1 MSTSRGFVQV
11 TPRATRRVL
20 RADRVLSGPQL
31 RPIDAGAL
39 VVEGPSVT
47 WVGRAGDLSADVS
60 GQADVQD
67 LGAVTVLPG
76 LIDAHVHL
84 GFDGGPAPVRR
95 MMAES
100 DAQQVVTMVASA
112 RALLSVGVT
121 TARDLGARS
130 YLDVVVRDAIAAGTV
145 RGPRMITA
153 GAPLT
158 VTGGHCWFMGAEVDS
173 EQDIRQMV
181 RRHHKAGVDLIKVMA
196 TGGNMTPGSAPRHAQ
211 FTRDELAVAVE
222 EAHRLGKRVA
232 AHAHGVEGIVRALDA
247 GVDTLEHCSFQT
259 ADGLGGVVPEVA
271 ERIASSGTVVSPTC
285 NCRLPQ
291 LQQARPQLQFPA
303 GELYRRG
310 VPIIASTDAGIDH
323 NPHHGFVEGLEAMTG
338 LGIPNRDVLLA
349 ATSRAADALG
359 LGGVVGELTSG
370 ASADVIAVAGAP
382 DQDVSALRNLRYVL
396 ARGVPFTPDPVP
408 PIEPLPDEAL
418 PQFARATRSGAPG

>member
-1 MSTSRGFVQV
+1 MHVA
-11 TPRATRRVL
+11 PRAPLQVI
-20 RADRVLSGPQL
+20 RADRVLSGPEL
-31 RPIDAGAL
+31 RPIEAGA
-39 VVEGPSVT
+39 VVVDGPVVT
-47 WVGRAGDLSADVS
+47 WVGRAGDLSAEVS
-60 GQADVQD
+60 GQADVHD
-67 LGAVTVLPG
+67 LGALTLLPG

-100 DAQQVVTMVASA
+100 DAQQVVTMLASA

-121 TARDLGARS
+121 TARDLGARN
-130 YLDVVVRDAIAAGTV
+130 YLDVVVRDAIAAGTA
-145 RGPRMITA
+145 RGPRMLTA

-173 EQDIRQMV
+173 EQDIRRMV

-196 TGGNMTPGSAPRHAQ
+196 TGGNMTPGSAPWHAQ
-211 FTRDELAVAVE
+211 FTSQELRVAVD

-232 AHAHGVEGIVRALDA
+232 AHAHGVEGILRALDA

-259 ADGLGGVVPEVA
+259 REGMSGVVPEVA
-271 ERIASSGTVVSPTC
+271 ERIAASGTVVSPTC

-291 LQQARPQLQFPA
+291 LRAARPQLQFPA

-310 VPIIASTDAGIDH
+310 VPVVASTDAGIDH
-323 NPHHGFVEGLEAMTG
+323 NPHHGFVAGLEAMTE
-338 LGIPNRDVLLA
+338 LGIPDQYVLLA
-349 ATSRAADALG
+349 ATSRAAEALG
-359 LGGVVGELTSG
+359 LGGVVGELTPG
-370 ASADVIAVAGAP
+370 ASADLIAVAGAP
-382 DQDVSALRNLRYVL
+382 DQDVSALHDLRYVL
-396 ARGVPFTPDPVP
+396 ARGVPFTPDPLP

-418 PQFARATRSGAPG
+418 PEFARATRSGEPG